1 MIKGVR
7 TYDNKQKN
15 IMIKVFEPAL
25 FPFHL
30 SISFSYTFILQQY
43 MQILQEKSGNF
54 FIFFYNILP
63 Y

>member
-15 IMIKVFEPAL
+15 IIIKVFEPAL

-30 SISFSYTFILQQY
+30 SLSFSYTLILQQK
-43 MQILQEKSGNF
+43 MQIMQGKS
-54 FIFFYNILP
+54 
-63 Y
+63 

>member
-15 IMIKVFEPAL
+15 IMIKLFEPAL

-30 SISFSYTFILQQY
+30 SISFSYTLILQQN
-43 MQILQEKSGNF
+43 MQILQEKFPNF
-54 FIFFYNILP
+54 
-63 Y
+63 